1 MSRLDVAGRGR
12 QLTRALPMTVLFAI
26 LAVLVLLPMGML
38 VYASITDSVPRPG
51 SVAGTLTLSHF
62 TGLVSS
68 ANVNA
73 AVNTLVLGLAGTA
86 LSMAIGGFLAWAAA
100 RTNVPGKGMV
110 QLAGIIPLFV
120 SSLVGAVAWSTLAS
134 PGQGYLNIVFRA
146 IGIPFELNIYSLPGI
161 AFVFGLYY
169 APYSFM
175 LIYSALSLMNPELEE
190 AAKVYGASGRQT
202 ARKVTFPL
210 VKPAVVASAVL
221 TFGLIVENFPVP
233 TLLGTPN
240 GIDTLPSFIYRLM
253 NSAPPESNL
262 AAAIG
267 VGLTVI
273 VLLVIVIQRRILAR
287 QKFTTVSGKGFR
299 PKVIELGRW
308 RWPVFALCGAYIMAA
323 VILPFGA
330 LLQMSLRSQPFISG
344 IGDFFDA
351 SVFGF
356 DQFSA
361 VLDDST
367 FQTSFRNSII
377 VGLLVMVVGGVLHS
391 AMAFIVHRTQL
402 PGRRIVEYI
411 AMAPLAMPAV
421 VLSLGFLWAW
431 FLLPVPLY
439 GTVLILVL
447 AYVVRFMPQGFS
459 SVSTSLQQIHPDM
472 EDSAYTSGAGR
483 IRSATAITFPLVRA
497 SVVSSALMLLILS
510 MRELSA
516 AVFLFTSQT
525 RVLSI
530 VIFDYMDGGVFARA
544 AAASILYSIVLGAI
558 AIVARRYLSVAN
570 TPSSGA

>member
-1 MSRLDVAGRGR
+1 MSGLVASGRSRRYTRLLPTG
-12 QLTRALPMTVLFAI
+12 ALLAV
-26 LAVLVLLPMGML
+26 LAVLVLLPIGML
-38 VYASITDSVPRPG
+38 VYASVTDAVPRPG
-51 SVAGTLTLSHF
+51 AVTGALTFSHF
-62 TGLVSS
+62 SELLSGANAS
-68 ANVNA
+68 AA
-73 AVNTLVLGLAGTA
+73 ANTLILGLAGTA

-100 RTNVPGKGMV
+100 RTDVPGKAMV
-110 QLAGIIPLFV
+110 QLSGIIPLFV

-146 IGIPFELNIYSLPGI
+146 IGVPIELNIYTLPGI

-175 LIYSALSLMNPELEE
+175 LIYGALSLMNPELEE
-190 AAKVYGASGRQT
+190 AAKVYGASGRRT
-202 ARKVTFPL
+202 ARHVTFPL
-210 VKPAVVASAVL
+210 VKPAIAASAVL

-233 TLLGTPN
+233 TLLGTPG

-253 NSAPPESNL
+253 NAAPPQSNL

-273 VLLVIVIQRRILAR
+273 VLLILVVQRRMLAKR
-287 QKFTTVSGKGFR
+287 RYTTVSGKGFR
-299 PKVIELGRW
+299 PRVIELGRW
-308 RWPVFALCGAYIMAA
+308 RWAVFALCASYITLA
-323 VILPFGA
+323 VILPLAA
-330 LLQMSLRSQPFISG
+330 LLQMSMRSQPFISG
-344 IGDFFDA
+344 VGDFFDV

-356 DQFSA
+356 QQFTA
-361 VLDDST
+361 VLNDST
-367 FQTSFRNSII
+367 FQDAFRNSMI
-377 VGLLVMVVGGVLHS
+377 VGLLVMLAGGVLHS
-391 AMAFIVHRTQL
+391 TMAFIVHRTRL
-402 PGRRIVEYI
+402 PGRKLVEYI

-439 GTVLILVL
+439 GTLLILVL
-447 AYVVRFMPQGFS
+447 AYVVRFMPQGYS
-459 SVSTSLQQIHPDM
+459 SVSTSLQQIHPDL
-472 EDSAYTSGAGR
+472 EDSAYTSGAGPV
-483 IRSATAITFPLVRA
+483 RSATTITFPLIRA

-544 AAASILYSIVLGAI
+544 AAASILYSLVLGAI
-558 AIVARRYLSVAN
+558 ALLARRYLGVTAA
-570 TPSSGA
+570 PSRGA